1 MPEQHR
7 RRLTSLEASFLYC
20 EKSHEPIHIGG
31 CSVYEGQISR
41 ATLLRLL
48 EERLHLLPRYRQK
61 VVCAPFGV
69 AHPSW
74 EDDPQF
80 DLSRHVEEVT
90 LPPPGDEQTLS
101 TFGGQ
106 LFARPLDR
114 AQPLWKLIL
123 VHGRQ
128 DANTAIIAKV
138 HYAMVEGISG
148 TGLSTVLHDLKP
160 RTDPPPPPSE
170 DWKPT
175 PMPDF
180 LALFQDALRDT
191 VTRTV
196 SGWTDESFR
205 LVRSLRD
212 GRSPQQQFGTAMLSS
227 LLRPVPCVSFNGP
240 LSAERQFAWAEFSY
254 PEIRTIR
261 SILGGT
267 VNDVVLTII
276 AGGLGRYLHE
286 HGKNTDNLELRVAC
300 PVMLWRHGPSGHA
313 TSESSEAALPLSAM
327 FLPLYPGIADPVLR
341 FSAEREAMEEIRA
354 HNQAQTF
361 AGLQTVSRLFPPAL
375 QALSTL
381 LVFPHT
387 VTNTVSLNIPGPQI
401 PLYLAGHK
409 RLALYPIG
417 PLTTNIGLFHATA
430 SYNQKLTIGVT
441 VDPHLVPD
449 VWHYTEC
456 LQTSFH
462 DLHAAAQRVRQQPA
476 SQQTTQQV
484 A

>member
-1 MPEQHR
+1 MPEQHQ
-7 RRLTSLEASFLYC
+7 RRLTSLEASFLYR
-20 EKSHEPIHIGG
+20 EKSHEPMHIGG
-31 CSVYEGQISR
+31 CSVYAGQITR
-41 ATLLRLL
+41 ETVLRLL
-48 EERLHLLPRYRQK
+48 AERLHLLPRYRQK

-90 LPPPGDEQTLS
+90 LPAPGDEQTVS
-101 TFGGQ
+101 TYGGR

-114 AQPLWKLIL
+114 TQPLWKLIL

-128 DANTAIIAKV
+128 DGNSAIIAKV

-148 TGLSTVLHDLKP
+148 TALSTVLHDLKP
-160 RTDPPPPPSE
+160 KTAPPSPPSE
-170 DWKPT
+170 SWQPT
-175 PMPDF
+175 PVPDF
-180 LALFQDALRDT
+180 LTLFQDALRDT
-191 VTRTV
+191 VTKTLSSWHKAV
-196 SGWTDESFR
+196 TDDSFQ
-205 LVRSLRD
+205 LMRSLRD
-212 GRSPQQQFGTAMLSS
+212 ASSPHTDMLSS
-227 LLRPVPCVSFNGP
+227 LLRPLPCVPFNGP
-240 LSAERQFAWAEFSY
+240 LSAERQFAWAKFPY

-276 AGGLGRYLHE
+276 AGGLGRYLHQ

-300 PVMLWRHGPSGHA
+300 PVMFQRHDPSGHT
-313 TSESSEAALPLSAM
+313 TSESSEAAPPLSAM
-327 FLPLYPGIADPVLR
+327 FVPLYPGIADPVLR
-341 FSAEREAMEEIRA
+341 FAAEREAMEEIRA
-354 HNQAQTF
+354 HNQAQAF

-375 QALSTL
+375 QALGNML
-381 LVFPHT
+381 AFPQT

-449 VWHYTEC
+449 VWHYTAC

-462 DLHAAAQRVRQQPA
+462 DLRDAAQRVRQQPA
-476 SQQTTQQV
+476 SQQTAPQV

>member
-20 EKSHEPIHIGG
+20 EKSHEPMHIGG

-196 SGWTDESFR
+196 SGWTDESFGWCVLCATAAR
-205 LVRSLRD
+205 LSSSSAPPCCPASC
-212 GRSPQQQFGTAMLSS
+212 GRSPVYRSMARSQLSDS
-227 LLRPVPCVSFNGP
+227 LPGRNFRIRKFARFVPF
-240 LSAERQFAWAEFSY
+240 WAA
-254 PEIRTIR
+254 R
-261 SILGGT
+261 
-267 VNDVVLTII
+267 
-276 AGGLGRYLHE
+276 
-286 HGKNTDNLELRVAC
+286 
-300 PVMLWRHGPSGHA
+300 
-313 TSESSEAALPLSAM
+313 
-327 FLPLYPGIADPVLR
+327 
-341 FSAEREAMEEIRA
+341 
-354 HNQAQTF
+354 
-361 AGLQTVSRLFPPAL
+361 
-375 QALSTL
+375 
-381 LVFPHT
+381 
-387 VTNTVSLNIPGPQI
+387 
-401 PLYLAGHK
+401 
-409 RLALYPIG
+409 
-417 PLTTNIGLFHATA
+417 
-430 SYNQKLTIGVT
+430 
-441 VDPHLVPD
+441 
-449 VWHYTEC
+449 
-456 LQTSFH
+456 
-462 DLHAAAQRVRQQPA
+462 
-476 SQQTTQQV
+476 
-484 A
+484 